1 VDDHGSPLRPSATL
15 PVRGPTS
22 GSSRR
27 TERGS
32 GPGDIQPG
40 TGPGDIQPG
49 TGPGEIPPG
58 TGPGEI
64 TPDGCSVELY
74 ALLPSMGEPEIVHDA
89 IPPGASILELGA
101 GAGRMTHPL
110 VALGHPVVAVDESEE
125 MLARLRGA
133 AGELDADGSVG
144 VETVQAR
151 IEELDL
157 RRRFDAVVLASFLVN
172 EPDDDL
178 RGRFLRACRGHVG
191 DDGCVLVQRHP
202 PAWFD
207 EAAEGERT
215 SGGITFRLRDLA
227 RPEPGLLSA
236 TVEYQVGERV
246 WTQWFTA
253 RRLDDAA
260 LAAALAEAG
269 LTVDAYLT
277 GDGSWVRAVP
287 ASRGEALGRSPR

>member
-1 VDDHGSPLRPSATL
+1 VHG
-15 PVRGPTS
+15 
-22 GSSRR
+22 
-27 TERGS
+27 
-32 GPGDIQPG
+32 
-40 TGPGDIQPG
+40 
-49 TGPGEIPPG
+49 
-58 TGPGEI
+58 
-64 TPDGCSVELY
+64 
-74 ALLPSMGEPEIVHDA
+74 A
-89 IPPGASILELGA
+89 IPARASILELGA

-110 VALGHPVVAVDESEE
+110 VRLGHPVVAVDESGE
-125 MLARLRGA
+125 MLARLRDA
-133 AGELDADGSVG
+133 AETLDAEGSVG
-144 VETVQAR
+144 VETVEAR
-151 IEELDL
+151 IQDL
-157 RRRFDAVVLASFLVN
+157 HLGRRFDVVLLASFLVN

-178 RGRFLRACRGHVG
+178 RGRFLRTCREHVRG
-191 DDGCVLVQRHP
+191 DGRVLVQRHP

-215 SGGITFRLRDLA
+215 NDGITFRLRDLR
-227 RPEPGLLSA
+227 RPGPGLLAA

-269 LTVDAYLT
+269 LTLDAYLT

>member
-1 VDDHGSPLRPSATL
+1 VDNHGNPLRPPATL

-27 TERGS
+27 TDRGS
-32 GPGDIQPG
+32 
-40 TGPGDIQPG
+40 
-49 TGPGEIPPG
+49 GPGEIPPG
-58 TGPGEI
+58 SGPGVI

-110 VALGHPVVAVDESEE
+110 VALGHPVVAVDESGE
-125 MLARLRGA
+125 MLARIGGA
-133 AGELDADGSVG
+133 AGDLDADGSVG
-144 VETVQAR
+144 IETVQAR

-157 RRRFDAVVLASFLVN
+157 GRRFDAVVLASFLVN
-172 EPDDDL
+172 EPDGDL
-178 RGRFLRACRGHVG
+178 RGRFLRACRDHVG

-215 SGGITFRLRDLA
+215 SGGIIFRLRDLA